1 MEKPFPAIPADLLEA
16 LEKAFP
22 ERSADLKWSDRQVW
36 FKAGEC
42 EVVRF
47 LRAKFTEQN
56 ETVIQ
61 R

>member
-1 MEKPFPAIPADLLEA
+1 MQPPFPAIPEDLLEA
-16 LEKAFP
+16 LETLFP
-22 ERSADLKWSDRQVW
+22 ERSAELSWSDREVW
-36 FKAGEC
+36 HRSGQR

-47 LRAKFTEQN
+47 LRSRFAEQN

>member
-1 MEKPFPAIPADLLEA
+1 MDQPFPAIPEDLLVA

-22 ERSADLKWSDRQVW
+22 ERSADLKWTDRQVW
-36 FKAGEC
+36 FFAGNR

-56 ETVIQ
+56 ETIIQ